1 MIAAII
7 ILSLLAIGAF
17 YLLFAER
24 RKSKSYSDQL
34 DELNKKYS
42 PLLDI
47 DNELITRKEI
57 LTSIN
62 VDIEHTNDEY
72 ARKTKQLKDE
82 FAAKRQLYELLM
94 KEVNALEENLENISF
109 GFYKPHYDYTTS
121 EQFKKKLE
129 EIREAQKDLIKRDQ
143 ATHCAVEWQVGGSRR
158 EGEKMVKQASKL
170 MLRAFNGECDAA
182 ISKVRW
188 NNISNMEARIEKAF
202 EVLNKLGSTN
212 KISITNQYYSLKLK
226 ELYLEF
232 ETEEKI
238 HQEKEEQRRIKEQM
252 REEEIALRELE
263 RAQKEA
269 EDEEKRY
276 NKALEKARQEISSAT
291 GAKFDELSHKI
302 LELEENLRKAQEEK
316 QRAISRAQLTKSGH
330 VYIISNIGSFG
341 DDVYKVGMTRR
352 LEPMDRVRELGDAS
366 VPFEFDVHGIIYS
379 ENAPELENTLHRKF
393 ESHRINLVN
402 QRREFFKLSFSEI
415 ERTITEMNLTIQLTK
430 IAEAKEFRESL
441 SIREARTK
449 PIQTKPLEKLIS
461 IPDTI

>member
-1 MIAAII
+1 MILLII
-7 ILSLLAIGAF
+7 VLALLAVGGF
-17 YLLFAER
+17 YLFFVER
-24 RKSKSYSDQL
+24 RKAQTYQEQVED
-34 DELNKKYS
+34 LNKKYA
-42 PLLDI
+42 PILNI
-47 DNELITRKEI
+47 DEEVATRKNT
-57 LTSIN
+57 LNSIN
-62 VDIEHTNDEY
+62 SDIEKVSDDY
-72 ARKTKQLKDE
+72 ARRTKDLKDE
-82 FAAKRQLYELLM
+82 FASKRQLYELLM
-94 KEVNALEENLENISF
+94 KEVSSLEENLENISF
-109 GFYKPHYDYTTS
+109 GIYKPHYDYTTS
-121 EQFKKKLE
+121 EEFKKTLE
-129 EIREAQKDLIKRDQ
+129 QIREEQKNLIKKDQ
-143 ATHCAVEWQVGGSRR
+143 ATDCPVEWQVGGSRR

-188 NNISNMEARIEKAF
+188 NNISNMVTRIEKAF
-202 EVLNKLGSTN
+202 EALNKLGSTN

-232 ETEEKI
+232 EMEEKI

-252 REEEIALRELE
+252 REEEIAQRELE

-291 GAKFDELSHKI
+291 GAKFDELSLKI
-302 LELEENLRKAQEEK
+302 SELEENLRKAQEEK

-393 ESHRINLVN
+393 ESQRINLVN
-402 QRREFFKLSFSEI
+402 QRREFFRLTFPEI
-415 ERTITEMNLTIQLTK
+415 ERTINEMNLNIQLTK
-430 IAEAKEFRESL
+430 LAEAKEFRTSL
-441 SIREARTK
+441 SIRNARNK
-449 PIQTKPLEKLIS
+449 PTNETTMEKMIS
-461 IPDTI
+461 IPESL

>member
-1 MIAAII
+1 M
-7 ILSLLAIGAF
+7 ILSIIVLALLAVGGF
-17 YLLFAER
+17 YLFFIER
-24 RKSKSYSDQL
+24 RKAQTY
-34 DELNKKYS
+34 EERVEGLNTKYA
-42 PLLDI
+42 PILNI
-47 DNELITRKEI
+47 DAEVATRKDT
-57 LTSIN
+57 LNSIN
-62 VDIEHTNDEY
+62 KDIEKTNEEY
-72 ARKTKQLKDE
+72 SKRTKELKDE
-82 FAAKRQLYELLM
+82 FASKRQLYELLV
-94 KEVNALEENLENISF
+94 KEVNSLEENLENISY

-121 EQFKKKLE
+121 EEFKKKLE
-129 EIREAQKDLIKRDQ
+129 QIREEQKDLIKMDQ
-143 ATHCAVEWQVGGSRR
+143 ATHCPVEWQVGGSRR
-158 EGEKMVKQASKL
+158 EGERMVKQASKL

-202 EVLNKLGSTN
+202 EALNKLGGTN

-232 ETEEKI
+232 EMEEKI

-263 RAQKEA
+263 RVQKEA

-276 NKALEKARQEISSAT
+276 NKSLEKARQEISSAT
-291 GAKFDELSHKI
+291 GAKFDELSQKI
-302 LELEENLRKAQEEK
+302 SELEENLRKAQEEK

-341 DDVYKVGMTRR
+341 EEVYKIGMTRR

-393 ESHRINLVN
+393 EPYRINLVN
-402 QRREFFKLSFSEI
+402 QRREFFKLTFSEI
-415 ERTITEMNLTIQLTK
+415 EKTIKEINLTIQLTK
-430 IAEAKEFRESL
+430 MAEAKEFRESL
-441 SIREARTK
+441 SIRDARTK
-449 PIQTKPLEKLIS
+449 PNKATPLEKLVS
-461 IPDTI
+461 IPESL